1 MNKIDQIKAL
11 KKDRSIQDLLN
22 DARKILRNPI
32 AMFDTNYSLIA
43 YTEVETDDPVW
54 NELITTGTFSMETQA
69 FFADT
74 YFTLNVT
81 NADKIVE
88 LKSEELKYDRLL
100 ANTFNRNRIK
110 VANLVMVACITPFT
124 ADDLV
129 AFNALA
135 EKMTARIRNDESYT
149 EYGKE
154 YHSDLIGKIL
164 DGYIK
169 DTRVYAPHVQI
180 LYDGFESYLYIAVV
194 DAGQSGAQRDKLVVI
209 RDLLMEKYKS
219 FKFAIYSDYIVM
231 VISSK
236 QGNFSIKR
244 VFGKYEELF
253 EQNDLCVGVS
263 NSFDS
268 MYDLRKYYD
277 EALAALKCDKDDSSD
292 KRVFLYEN

>member
-110 VANLVMVACITPFT
+110 VANLVMVACTTPFT